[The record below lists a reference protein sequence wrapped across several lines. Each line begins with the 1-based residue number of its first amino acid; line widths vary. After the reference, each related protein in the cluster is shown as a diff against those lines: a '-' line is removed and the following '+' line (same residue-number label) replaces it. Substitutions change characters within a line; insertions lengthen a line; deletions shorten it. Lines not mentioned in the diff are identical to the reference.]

1 MEMAFVSKTLAKR
14 NERCAFRSGF
24 VENENTTAR
33 LRIPN
38 RWRGWG
44 CEGEASGAGGIRTL
58 VQTTVP
64 RAFHMLLPSLVFE
77 SQPGK
82 DTLLTT

>member
-1 MEMAFVSKTLAKR
+1 MSEKRIREAVPTNAKAR
-14 NERCAFRSGF
+14 RSAGF
-24 VENENTTAR
+24 C
-33 LRIPN
+33 I
-38 RWRGWG
+38 G
-44 CEGEASGAGGIRTL
+44 GAGGIRTL